1 MLRKWYRLKKGDL
14 VVLSRLFAPIIM
26 RFSFS
31 FIFIWFGLLKIIG
44 VSPIEELVRKT
55 SFLVNEHLFVIL
67 LGYFEV
73 AIGICFLFK
82 KLYRLGIIL
91 FFLQVPG
98 TFIPLFTN
106 RQDCF
111 SIFPYALTLEG
122 QYIFKNFFLIAGAL
136 YVFSTLER
144 KR

>member
-14 VVLSRLFAPIIM
+14 VVLARVYAPIIM
-26 RFSFS
+26 RFS

-82 KLYRLGIIL
+82 KLHSLGIIL
-91 FFLQVPG
+91 FFYRYLELLFPYLQID
-98 TFIPLFTN
+98 TI
-106 RQDCF
+106 
-111 SIFPYALTLEG
+111 IFPFFPTPLPLRGNTYLR
-122 QYIFKNFFLIAGAL
+122 IF
-136 YVFSTLER
+136 FS
-144 KR
+144 